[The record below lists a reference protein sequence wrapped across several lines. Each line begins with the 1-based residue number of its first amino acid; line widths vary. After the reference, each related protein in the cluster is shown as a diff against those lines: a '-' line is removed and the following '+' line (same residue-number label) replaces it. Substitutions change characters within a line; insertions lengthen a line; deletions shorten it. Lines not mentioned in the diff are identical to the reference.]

1 MIARYT
7 RPAMGRVWSE
17 ARRLERWLDVE
28 LAVTAAREKRG
39 AVPVGTAAR
48 LRERA
53 RIDPERMAVIEAEVG
68 HDVIAFLSMLA
79 ESLGDDARHVHVGL
93 TSSDVVDS
101 ALALQIVEAG
111 HQLEAGLSAL
121 RAATRMLAER
131 HRHTPMAGRTHGV
144 HAEPIT
150 FGLKC
155 LVWSEELTRGGA
167 RLAAALDDC
176 AVGKLSGAV
185 GTLAHLEPAIEVEAL
200 AALGLQPEPVA
211 NQVVQRD
218 RHAALMG
225 AIAVLGGTLEK
236 IALEI
241 RHLQRSEVGEVEEPF
256 RERQKGSSAMPHK
269 RNPIRC
275 ERVCGLARLLR
286 GYALVAGENQALW
299 HERDISHSSAER
311 VILPDGFAV
320 ADFMLAELAAV
331 LEGLR
336 VHPERMRNNLNAGGG
351 VMFSQRVLLALTAA
365 GLARDEAYGIVQ
377 AHALAALDEGG
388 SFRAR
393 LEADRRVTA
402 VLDAAALAACFD
414 LAASLRNV
422 DALFARAGA
431 PVAAPELERAR
442 T

>member
-17 ARRLERWLDVE
+17 TRRLELWLEVE
-28 LAVTAAREKRG
+28 LGVTAAREKRG
-39 AVPVGTAAR
+39 AVPAGTTSR
-48 LRERA
+48 LREHA
-53 RIDPERMAVIEAEVG
+53 RIDAERMAAIEAEVG

-79 ESLGDDARHVHVGL
+79 ESTGDDARHVHAGL

-101 ALALQIVEAG
+101 ALALQILEAG
-111 HQLEAGLSAL
+111 RILEAGLSAL
-121 RAATRMLAER
+121 RSAAHTLAER
-131 HRHTPMAGRTHGV
+131 HRHTPMAGRTHGI

-185 GTLAHLEPAIEVEAL
+185 GTFAHLEPAIEVEAL
-200 AALGLQPEPVA
+200 AALGLAPEPVA

-218 RHAALMG
+218 RHAALLG

-256 RERQKGSSAMPHK
+256 RARQKGSSAMPHK

-286 GYALVAGENQALW
+286 GYATVGFENQALW

-311 VILPDGFAV
+311 VVLPDGFLV
-320 ADFMLAELAAV
+320 ADFMLAELTAV
-331 LEGLR
+331 LEGLK
-336 VHPERMRNNLNAGGG
+336 VHPDRMRANLSSHGG
-351 VMFSQRVLLALTAA
+351 VMFSQQVLLALTAA

-393 LEADRRVTA
+393 LEADRRVTSA
-402 VLDAAALAACFD
+402 LDAATLAACFD
-414 LAASLRNV
+414 LEATLRNV
-422 DALFARAGA
+422 DAIYARAGGA
-431 PVAAPELERAR
+431 VLEGARA
-442 T
+442 

>member
-1 MIARYT
+1 
-7 RPAMGRVWSE
+7 
-17 ARRLERWLDVE
+17 
-28 LAVTAAREKRG
+28 
-39 AVPVGTAAR
+39 
-48 LRERA
+48 
-53 RIDPERMAVIEAEVG
+53 
-68 HDVIAFLSMLA
+68 
-79 ESLGDDARHVHVGL
+79 
-93 TSSDVVDS
+93 
-101 ALALQIVEAG
+101 
-111 HQLEAGLSAL
+111 
-121 RAATRMLAER
+121 
-131 HRHTPMAGRTHGV
+131 
-144 HAEPIT
+144 
-150 FGLKC
+150 
-155 LVWSEELTRGGA
+155 VWSEELTRGGA

-200 AALGLQPEPVA
+200 AALGLRPEPVA

-311 VILPDGFAV
+311 VILPDGFAI

-331 LEGLR
+331 LEGLE
-336 VHPERMRNNLNAGGG
+336 VHPERMRKNLNAGGG

-365 GLARDEAYGIVQ
+365 GLARDEAYAIVQ
-377 AHALAALDEGG
+377 GHALAALDEGG

-402 VLDAAALAACFD
+402 LLDAGTLAACFD
-414 LAASLRNV
+414 LEASLRNV

-431 PVAAPELERAR
+431 PAAAPELERAR
-442 T
+442 A